1 MLKISLIFKKQAL
14 RANNSNILRVK
25 NAKFP
30 GYFHV
35 FLYEHKHKKES
46 VKTEHE
52 RGSSDGVCSVP

>member
-14 RANNSNILRVK
+14 LANNSNILRVK

-35 FLYEHKHKKES
+35 FLYERKHKKRKRKNGARKREL
-46 VKTEHE
+46 
-52 RGSSDGVCSVP
+52 RWRL

>member
-14 RANNSNILRVK
+14 RANNSNSLRVK

-35 FLYEHKHKKES
+35 FLYERKHKKRKRKNEAR
-46 VKTEHE
+46 KREL
-52 RGSSDGVCSVP
+52 RWRL